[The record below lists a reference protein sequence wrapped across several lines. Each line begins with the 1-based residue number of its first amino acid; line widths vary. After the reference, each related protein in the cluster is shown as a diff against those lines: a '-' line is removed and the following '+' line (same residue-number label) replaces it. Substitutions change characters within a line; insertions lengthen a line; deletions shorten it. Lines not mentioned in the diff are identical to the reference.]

1 MIKSVIVLGI
11 GRFGERVATKLFEDG
26 LEVMAVDKDYDLV
39 QNISDKVTSAVQ
51 CDISNDKALEE
62 LGIGNFDVAVIAT
75 GESLEA
81 SMAATLFAKDHN
93 VEKIIAKATSTN
105 HARILKKIGAD
116 QIVFPEIDM
125 GEKLARSIVGSNLL
139 QFFHFSD
146 DYSMIELKA
155 YDELV
160 GKSLKEI
167 DFRKKYKMMV
177 IAYKRDGELIIN
189 PEANWKIEKDDT
201 LVLLGDS
208 EHADKLQKE
217 VDKYKQ
223 KSK

>member
-116 QIVFPEIDM
+116 QIIFPEIDM
-125 GEKLARSIVGSNLL
+125 GEKLARSIAGSNLL

-160 GKSLKEI
+160 GRSLKEI

-217 VDKYKQ
+217 VDRYK
-223 KSK
+223 

>member
-1 MIKSVIVLGI
+1 MIKSVIVLGL

-26 LEVMAVDKDYDLV
+26 LEVMAVDKNYDLV

-116 QIVFPEIDM
+116 QIIFPEIDM
-125 GEKLARSIVGSNLL
+125 GEKLARSIAGSNLL

-160 GKSLKEI
+160 GRSLKEI

-177 IAYKRDGELIIN
+177 IAYKREGELIIN

-217 VDKYKQ
+217 VDKYK
-223 KSK
+223 

>member
-39 QNISDKVTSAVQ
+39 QNISGKVTSAVQ

-62 LGIGNFDVAVIAT
+62 LGMGNFDVAVIAT

-116 QIVFPEIDM
+116 QIIFPEIDM
-125 GEKLARSIVGSNLL
+125 GEKLARSIAGSNLL

-208 EHADKLQKE
+208 DHADKLQKE
-217 VDKYKQ
+217 VDRYK
-223 KSK
+223 

>member
-1 MIKSVIVLGI
+1 MDKSAIVLGL

-62 LGIGNFDVAVIAT
+62 LGMGNFDVAAIAT

-81 SMAATLFAKDHN
+81 SMAATLFAKDHE
-93 VEKIIAKATSTN
+93 VKKIIAKATSKN

-116 QIVFPEIDM
+116 QIIFPEIDM
-125 GEKLARSIVGSNLL
+125 GEKLARSIAGSNLL

-146 DYSMIELKA
+146 NYSMLELKA
-155 YDELV
+155 FDDIV
-160 GKSLKEI
+160 GKTLSEV

-177 IAYKRDGELIIN
+177 IAYKRDGEMKIN
-189 PEANWKIEKDDT
+189 PDTNWKIQEDDT

-208 EHADKLQKE
+208 EDAEKLQKE
-217 VDKYKQ
+217 VDRYK
-223 KSK
+223 

>member
-1 MIKSVIVLGI
+1 MDKSAIILGL

-26 LEVMAVDKDYDLV
+26 LEVMAVDKNYDLV
-39 QNISDKVTSAVQ
+39 QNISDKVTSTVQ

-62 LGIGNFDVAVIAT
+62 LGMGNFDVAVIAT

-93 VEKIIAKATSTN
+93 VKKIIAKATSKN

-116 QIVFPEIDM
+116 QIIFPEIDM
-125 GEKLARSIVGSNLL
+125 GEKLARSIAGSNLL

-146 DYSMIELKA
+146 DYSMLELKA
-155 YDELV
+155 FEDIV
-160 GKSLKEI
+160 GKTLAEI
-167 DFRKKYKMMV
+167 DFRKKYRMMV
-177 IAYKRDGELIIN
+177 IAYKRDGEMTIN
-189 PEANWKIEKDDT
+189 PEATWEIEKNDT

-208 EHADKLQKE
+208 EHAEKLQKE
-217 VDKYKQ
+217 VDRYK
-223 KSK
+223 

>member
-1 MIKSVIVLGI
+1 MDKSAIILGL

-26 LEVMAVDKDYDLV
+26 LEVMAVDKNYDLV

-62 LGIGNFDVAVIAT
+62 LGMGNFDVAVIAT

-81 SMAATLFAKDHN
+81 SMAATLFAKDNN
-93 VEKIIAKATSTN
+93 VKKIIAKATSKN

-116 QIVFPEIDM
+116 QIIFPEIDM
-125 GEKLARSIVGSNLL
+125 GEKLARSIAGSNLL

-146 DYSMIELKA
+146 DYSMLELKA
-155 YDELV
+155 FDDIV
-160 GKSLKEI
+160 GKTLAEI
-167 DFRKKYKMMV
+167 DFRKKYRMMV
-177 IAYKRDGELIIN
+177 IAYKRDGEMTIN
-189 PEANWKIEKDDT
+189 PEATWEIEKNDT

-208 EHADKLQKE
+208 EHAEKLQKE
-217 VDKYKQ
+217 VDRYK
-223 KSK
+223 

>member
-1 MIKSVIVLGI
+1 
-11 GRFGERVATKLFEDG
+11 

-39 QNISDKVTSAVQ
+39 QNISGKVTSAVQ

-62 LGIGNFDVAVIAT
+62 LGMGNFDVAVIAT

-116 QIVFPEIDM
+116 QIIFPEIDM
-125 GEKLARSIVGSNLL
+125 GEKLARSIAGSNLL

-160 GKSLKEI
+160 GRSLKEI

-208 EHADKLQKE
+208 DHADKLQKE
-217 VDKYKQ
+217 VDRYK
-223 KSK
+223 

>member
-26 LEVMAVDKDYDLV
+26 LEVMAVDKNYDLV
-39 QNISDKVTSAVQ
+39 QNISGKVTSAVQ
-51 CDISNDKALEE
+51 CDIANDKALEE
-62 LGIGNFDVAVIAT
+62 LGMGNFDVAVIAT

-155 YDELV
+155 YNELV

-217 VDKYKQ
+217 VDKYK
-223 KSK
+223 

>member
-39 QNISDKVTSAVQ
+39 QNISGKVTSAVQ

-62 LGIGNFDVAVIAT
+62 LGMGNFDVAVIAT

-217 VDKYKQ
+217 VDKYK
-223 KSK
+223 

>member
-39 QNISDKVTSAVQ
+39 QNISGKVTSAVQ

-217 VDKYKQ
+217 VDKYK
-223 KSK
+223 

>member
-160 GKSLKEI
+160 GRSLKEI

-217 VDKYKQ
+217 VDKYK
-223 KSK
+223 

>member
-26 LEVMAVDKDYDLV
+26 LEVMAVDKNYDLV
-39 QNISDKVTSAVQ
+39 QNISGKVTSAVQ
-51 CDISNDKALEE
+51 CDIANDKALEE
-62 LGIGNFDVAVIAT
+62 LGMGNFDVAVIAT

-208 EHADKLQKE
+208 DHADKLQKE
-217 VDKYKQ
+217 VDKYK
-223 KSK
+223 

>member
-26 LEVMAVDKDYDLV
+26 LEVMAVDKNYDLV
-39 QNISDKVTSAVQ
+39 QNISGKVTSAVQ
-51 CDISNDKALEE
+51 CDIANDKALEE
-62 LGIGNFDVAVIAT
+62 LGMGNFDVAVIAT

-125 GEKLARSIVGSNLL
+125 GEKLARSIAGSNLL

-160 GKSLKEI
+160 GRSLKEI

-208 EHADKLQKE
+208 DHADKLQKE
-217 VDKYKQ
+217 VDRYK
-223 KSK
+223 

>member
-26 LEVMAVDKDYDLV
+26 LEVMAVDKNYDLV
-39 QNISDKVTSAVQ
+39 QNISGKVTSAVQ

-116 QIVFPEIDM
+116 QIIFPEIDM
-125 GEKLARSIVGSNLL
+125 GEKLARSIAGSNLL

-160 GKSLKEI
+160 GRSLKEI

-208 EHADKLQKE
+208 DHADKLQKE
-217 VDKYKQ
+217 VDRYK
-223 KSK
+223 

>member
-208 EHADKLQKE
+208 DHADKLQKE
-217 VDKYKQ
+217 VDKYK
-223 KSK
+223 

>member
-1 MIKSVIVLGI
+1 MKKNVIVLGL
-11 GRFGERVATKLFEDG
+11 GRFGTTVAKKLFEDG
-26 LEVMAVDKDYDLV
+26 FEVMAVDKDYDLV
-39 QNISDKVTSAVQ
+39 QAISDKVTSAVQ

-81 SMAATLFAKDHN
+81 SMTATLFAKDHE
-93 VEKIIAKATSTN
+93 VSRIIAKATSTN

-125 GEKLARSIVGSNLL
+125 GEKLARSISSSNLL

-155 YDELV
+155 FDELV
-160 GKSLKEI
+160 GKSLRDV
-167 DFRKKYKMMV
+167 DFRKKYQMMV
-177 IAYKRDGELIIN
+177 IAYKRDGELLIN
-189 PEANWKIEKDDT
+189 PEPGLKIKEDDT
-201 LVLLGDS
+201 LVLIGDS
-208 EHADKLQKE
+208 DHADNLQRI
-217 VDKYKQ
+217 VDKYR
-223 KSK
+223 

>member
-1 MIKSVIVLGI
+1 MDKSAIILGL

-26 LEVMAVDKDYDLV
+26 LEVMAVDKNYDLI

-62 LGIGNFDVAVIAT
+62 LGMGNFDVAVIAT

-93 VEKIIAKATSTN
+93 VEKIIAKATSKN

-116 QIVFPEIDM
+116 QIIFPEIDM
-125 GEKLARSIVGSNLL
+125 GEKLARSISGSNLL

-146 DYSMIELKA
+146 DYSMLELKA
-155 YDELV
+155 FDDIV
-160 GKSLKEI
+160 GKNLIEA

-177 IAYKRDGELIIN
+177 IAYKRDGEMVIN
-189 PEANWKIEKDDT
+189 PDTNWKIQEDDT
-201 LVLLGDS
+201 LVLLGNS
-208 EHADKLQKE
+208 EDAEKLQKE
-217 VDKYKQ
+217 VDRYK
-223 KSK
+223 

>member
-26 LEVMAVDKDYDLV
+26 LEVMAVDKNYDLV
-39 QNISDKVTSAVQ
+39 QNISGKVTSAVQ
-51 CDISNDKALEE
+51 CDIANDKALEE
-62 LGIGNFDVAVIAT
+62 LGMGNFDVAVIAT
-75 GESLEA
+75 GESLES

-116 QIVFPEIDM
+116 QIIFPEIDM
-125 GEKLARSIVGSNLL
+125 GEKLARSIAGSNLL

-208 EHADKLQKE
+208 DHADKLQKE
-217 VDKYKQ
+217 VDRYK
-223 KSK
+223 

>member
-116 QIVFPEIDM
+116 QIIFPEIDM
-125 GEKLARSIVGSNLL
+125 GEKLARSIAGSNLL

-208 EHADKLQKE
+208 DHADKLQKE
-217 VDKYKQ
+217 VDRYK
-223 KSK
+223 

>member
-160 GKSLKEI
+160 GKSLREI

-217 VDKYKQ
+217 VDRYK
-223 KSK
+223 

>member
-26 LEVMAVDKDYDLV
+26 LEVMAVDKNYDLV
-39 QNISDKVTSAVQ
+39 QNISGKVTSAVQ
-51 CDISNDKALEE
+51 CDIANDKALEE
-62 LGIGNFDVAVIAT
+62 LGMGNFDVAVIAT

-116 QIVFPEIDM
+116 QIIFPEIDM
-125 GEKLARSIVGSNLL
+125 GEKLARSIAGSNLL

-160 GKSLKEI
+160 GRSLKEI

-208 EHADKLQKE
+208 DHADKLQKE
-217 VDKYKQ
+217 VDRYK
-223 KSK
+223 

>member
-26 LEVMAVDKDYDLV
+26 LEVMAVDKNYDLV
-39 QNISDKVTSAVQ
+39 QNISGKVTSAVQ
-51 CDISNDKALEE
+51 CDIANDKALEE
-62 LGIGNFDVAVIAT
+62 LGMGNFDVAVIAT

-116 QIVFPEIDM
+116 QIIFPEIDM
-125 GEKLARSIVGSNLL
+125 GEKLARSIAGSNLL

-208 EHADKLQKE
+208 DHADKLQKE
-217 VDKYKQ
+217 VDRYK
-223 KSK
+223 

>member
-39 QNISDKVTSAVQ
+39 QNISGKVTSAVQ

-62 LGIGNFDVAVIAT
+62 LGMGNFDVAVIAT

-116 QIVFPEIDM
+116 QIIFPEIDM
-125 GEKLARSIVGSNLL
+125 GEKLARSIAGSNLL

-155 YDELV
+155 YEELV

-208 EHADKLQKE
+208 DHADKLQKE
-217 VDKYKQ
+217 VDRYK
-223 KSK
+223 

>member
-26 LEVMAVDKDYDLV
+26 LEVMAVDKNYDLV
-39 QNISDKVTSAVQ
+39 QNISGKVTSAVQ

-62 LGIGNFDVAVIAT
+62 LGMGNFDVAVIAT

-116 QIVFPEIDM
+116 QIIFPEIDM
-125 GEKLARSIVGSNLL
+125 GEKLARSIAGSNLL

-160 GKSLKEI
+160 GRSLKEI

-208 EHADKLQKE
+208 DHADKLQKE
-217 VDKYKQ
+217 VDRYK
-223 KSK
+223 

>member
-1 MIKSVIVLGI
+1 MYKSAIILGL

-26 LEVMAVDKDYDLV
+26 LEVMAVDKNYDLV

-62 LGIGNFDVAVIAT
+62 LGMGNFDVAVIAT

-81 SMAATLFAKDHN
+81 SMAATLFAKDNN
-93 VEKIIAKATSTN
+93 VKKIIAKATSKN

-116 QIVFPEIDM
+116 QIIFPEIDM
-125 GEKLARSIVGSNLL
+125 GEKLARSIAGSNLL

-146 DYSMIELKA
+146 DYSMLELKA
-155 YDELV
+155 FEDIV
-160 GKSLKEI
+160 GKTLAEI
-167 DFRKKYKMMV
+167 DFRKKYRMMV
-177 IAYKRDGELIIN
+177 IAYKRDGEMTIN
-189 PEANWKIEKDDT
+189 PEATWEIEKNDT

-208 EHADKLQKE
+208 EHAEKLQKE
-217 VDKYKQ
+217 VDRYK
-223 KSK
+223 

>member
-26 LEVMAVDKDYDLV
+26 LEVMAVDKNYDLV
-39 QNISDKVTSAVQ
+39 QNISGKVTSAVQ

-62 LGIGNFDVAVIAT
+62 LGMGNFDVAVIAT

-116 QIVFPEIDM
+116 QIIFPEIDM
-125 GEKLARSIVGSNLL
+125 GEKLARSIAGSNLL

-208 EHADKLQKE
+208 DHADKLQKE
-217 VDKYKQ
+217 VDKYK
-223 KSK
+223 